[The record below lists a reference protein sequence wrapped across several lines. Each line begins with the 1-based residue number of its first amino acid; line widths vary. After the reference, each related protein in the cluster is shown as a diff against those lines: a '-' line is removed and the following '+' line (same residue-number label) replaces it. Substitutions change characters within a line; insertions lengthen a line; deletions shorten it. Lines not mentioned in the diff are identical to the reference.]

1 MEQVSSKVT
10 LHMVAS
16 LDGFIAKKDGD
27 MSWFE
32 SPDHYEK
39 GTDLSDDD
47 VQKFLDGIDCYVMG
61 SHTYELALK
70 LGWPYGNKPVIV
82 LTSRTLQSD
91 KPEVE
96 FRSGDVVE
104 LVNDLK
110 TRYSNIWMVGG
121 ADLTKQFLRLDLV
134 DEIVMSIMPIVLG
147 DGVLFFDYI
156 GRELRLRLKDMMAFK
171 NGMVE
176 LTYEV
181 PKMI

>member
-1 MEQVSSKVT
+1 MEQVPSKVT

-39 GTDLSDDD
+39 GTDLSDEE
-47 VQKFLDGIDCYVMG
+47 VQHFLDGIDCYVMG
-61 SHTYELALK
+61 SHTYELAMK
-70 LGWPYGNKPVIV
+70 LGWPYGDKPVVVI
-82 LTSRTLQSD
+82 TSRALQSD
-91 KPEVE
+91 KDRVQ
-96 FRSGDVVE
+96 FRTGDLAE
-104 LVNDLK
+104 LVDDLK
-110 TRYSNIWMVGG
+110 GQYSNIWMVGG
-121 ADLTKQFLRLDLV
+121 ADLTRQFLRLDLV

-147 DGVLFFDYI
+147 DGVLFFDFV
-156 GRELRLRLKDMMAFK
+156 GRELPLRLRDTVAFK

-181 PKMI
+181 HQMI